1 MEKQEYLIGD
11 IAVITGISRDML
23 RFYEKKGILTPKKKD
38 NGYRYY
44 TEDDLY
50 LLVRFLFSKR
60 LNMGLDAIKDLMI
73 TAPLDCGHQEALR
86 RQIEAEIS
94 AIDFHRQT
102 LARLLSIK
110 KIYDEMEDCR
120 GRFCLKTFP
129 TYRVLHT
136 LDSAADGLK
145 QWFLLSQR
153 YDGLDMVSIYDCY
166 RYQAG
171 FSLNEGEIIY
181 DYSQL
186 LIYEELME
194 RVESGYDFSKCE
206 IFRESTLCICTVA
219 EVSEARPS
227 LSVIF
232 AMRQWATG
240 QGLVASP
247 EIYVTCNFVRPT
259 DSCCAYSQEIYIPVI
274 PLNE

>member
-94 AIDFHRQT
+94 AIDFHR
-102 LARLLSIK
+102 
-110 KIYDEMEDCR
+110 
-120 GRFCLKTFP
+120 
-129 TYRVLHT
+129 
-136 LDSAADGLK
+136 
-145 QWFLLSQR
+145 
-153 YDGLDMVSIYDCY
+153 
-166 RYQAG
+166 
-171 FSLNEGEIIY
+171 
-181 DYSQL
+181 
-186 LIYEELME
+186 
-194 RVESGYDFSKCE
+194 
-206 IFRESTLCICTVA
+206 
-219 EVSEARPS
+219 
-227 LSVIF
+227 
-232 AMRQWATG
+232 
-240 QGLVASP
+240 
-247 EIYVTCNFVRPT
+247 
-259 DSCCAYSQEIYIPVI
+259 
-274 PLNE
+274 